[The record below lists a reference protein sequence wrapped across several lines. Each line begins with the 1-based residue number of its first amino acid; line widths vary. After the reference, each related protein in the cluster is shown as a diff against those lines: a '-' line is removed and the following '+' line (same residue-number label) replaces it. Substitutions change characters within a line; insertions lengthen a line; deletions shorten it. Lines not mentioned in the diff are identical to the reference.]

1 MGELN
6 VSQSMLQNVKL
17 ARDASLTMANIETS
31 QKNKILHDL
40 AEALRANSDRIL
52 VENTKDMN
60 TANKMLERGELTYSE
75 CKRVMLNKVKI
86 DQMANNCECVAD
98 LPDPVGKTVKAT
110 RLDDGL
116 DLHCVSCP
124 IGVIMV
130 IFESRPDVVV
140 QISALALKS
149 GNAVIL
155 KGGKESKNSNR
166 VLAGIIRNTLA
177 KSDSVLENAI
187 ILVETRDEVTELVK
201 IGSGIDLIIPRGSY
215 ELVRHIQEN
224 ARAPVLGHGDGIC
237 HVYLH
242 DDAEQRKSLDVSL
255 DSKLDYPA
263 VCNALETLLVHQNY
277 PDSWLANILLKMQD
291 SGVELRFCKETKKR
305 LEAYTDLNCSV
316 ATDIDWETEYVDLIL
331 SIKTVKSAEEAVEH
345 ISKFGSK
352 HTEAIVTENSDLAEW
367 FMKTVDAA
375 GVFWNA
381 STRFADGF
389 RYGLGAE
396 VVVST
401 GKTHARG
408 PVGLEG
414 LVIYKYKLYG
424 NGHTAGSYGK
434 DKNDFIHQ
442 DIKL

>member
-1 MGELN
+1 MDN
-6 VSQSMLQNVKL
+6 INISQSMQQYVKQ
-17 ARDASLTMANIETS
+17 ARDASLALANIDNS
-31 QKNKILHDL
+31 DKNRILHEM
-40 AEALRANSDRIL
+40 AETLRSNSDEIL
-52 VENTKDMN
+52 VENKKDMN
-60 TANKMLERGELTYSE
+60 IANKMLERGELSHSA
-75 CKRVMLNKVKI
+75 CNRVILNQIKI
-86 DQMANNCECVAD
+86 DQMAQNCESVAA
-98 LPDPVGKTVKAT
+98 LPDPTGKMVKAT

-140 QISALALKS
+140 QISALTIKS

-155 KGGKESKNSNR
+155 KGGKEAQNTNR
-166 VLAGIIRNTLA
+166 FLAGLIRKTLA
-177 KSDSVLENAI
+177 KSVSFPENAI

-201 IGSGIDLIIPRGSY
+201 IRSGIDLIIPRGSN

-224 ARAPVLGHGDGIC
+224 ARVPVLGHGDGIC
-237 HVYLH
+237 HIYIN
-242 DDAEQRKSLDVSL
+242 DDADQEKSLDVSL
-255 DSKLDYPA
+255 DAKLDYPA
-263 VCNALETLLVHQNY
+263 VCNALETLLVHHKFPN
-277 PDSWLANILLKMQD
+277 SWLSNILIKMQNA
-291 SGVELRFCKETKKR
+291 GVELRVCPETKKR
-305 LEAYTDLNCSV
+305 LESFPDLNLSP
-316 ATDIDWETEYVDLIL
+316 AKDLDWETEYVDLIL

-345 ISKFGSK
+345 ISHFGSK
-352 HTEAIVTENSDLAEW
+352 HTEAIITENEELAEW
-367 FMKTVDAA
+367 FLKTVDAA

-396 VVVST
+396 VVVSA

-424 NGHTAGSYGK
+424 NGHVAGNYSNGK
-434 DKNDFIHQ
+434 KSFIHKE
-442 DIKL
+442 I